1 MSLDVGGEGSL
12 QRLAMLGGQ
21 EVDLDVV
28 IDEALERD
36 PAGSDAQGVT
46 DALGDHHLAL
56 RSYHIRHGITFLR

>member
-1 MSLDVGGEGSL
+1 
-12 QRLAMLGGQ
+12 MLGRQ

-46 DALGDHHLAL
+46 DALGDNHLAL
-56 RSYHIRHGITFLR
+56 RSYHIRHGITFPR